1 MLDKEDWHANILFL
15 CILKFFKQTTDFH
28 FLEKIK

>member
-1 MLDKEDWHANILFL
+1 MLDKEDWHANMFL
-15 CILKFFKQTTDFH
+15 CIWQIFKQTNDFH